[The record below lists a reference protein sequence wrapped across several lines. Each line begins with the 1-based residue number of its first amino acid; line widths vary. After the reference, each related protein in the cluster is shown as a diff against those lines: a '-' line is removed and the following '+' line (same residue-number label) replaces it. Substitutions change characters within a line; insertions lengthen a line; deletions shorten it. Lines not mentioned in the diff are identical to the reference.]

1 MVSDNDLIILRNIAL
16 HLKGEAARRG
26 LTPSQAQCCSLS
38 ADDVIS
44 MVEEI
49 QKARGPKGA

>member
-1 MVSDNDLIILRNIAL
+1 MVSDNDLIILKNIAL

-49 QKARGPKGA
+49 QKARGPRGA